1 MPFYDR
7 PFFKQLPKNDL
18 GIDTHQGGV
27 VIPKALVAY
36 LPPLPPPTAAPTEEY
51 PLVLDLFDG
60 GTPVATVTSRWH
72 YQTWGNTRTPEHRLT
87 KNLESA
93 LLARAAVNDILMFER
108 QLGTV
113 DRFRVTLIRQGTDAH
128 ARLLEASA
136 GKRWGVVG
144 AEPPESLAP
153 IRREMEDILEA
164 SSGPFEM
171 FEERRIGNEHRRLLR
186 DAAFSRL
193 VKRAYAH
200 SCAACGVGW
209 LVPVGEPGL
218 DPVSEPEAAH
228 IVPVALRG
236 RDDLRNALCL
246 CRAHHWAFDK
256 KLLFV
261 DERGVW
267 RVIAASQGENRNT
280 LLNDIEG
287 SQLRLPQK
295 GYAAPAAEALAWHR
309 ERVLSA

>member
-18 GIDTHQGGV
+18 GIATHQGGV
-27 VIPKALVAY
+27 VIPKGLVAY
-36 LPPLPPPTAAPTEEY
+36 LPPLPPPSDGPTEEY
-51 PLVLDLFDG
+51 PLVLDLFDQG
-60 GTPVATVTSRWH
+60 SSVHS
-72 YQTWGNTRTPEHRLT
+72 
-87 KNLESA
+87 K
-93 LLARAAVNDILMFER
+93 LLQAA
-108 QLGTV
+108 
-113 DRFRVTLIRQGTDAH
+113 
-128 ARLLEASA
+128 A

-144 AEPPESLAP
+144 EEAPESLAP
-153 IRREMEDILEA
+153 ILDEMEEILEQ
-164 SSGPFEM
+164 SSGPFKM

-186 DAAFSRL
+186 DAGFSRL

-200 SCAACGVGW
+200 SCSACGVGW
-209 LVPVGEPGL
+209 LVPIGEPGL

-246 CRAHHWAFDK
+246 CRAHHWAFDR

-261 DERGVW
+261 DESRTW
-267 RVIAASQGENRNT
+267 RVIPASQGENRNA

-287 SQLRLPQK
+287 SPLRLPLT

>member
-7 PFFKQLPKNDL
+7 PFYKQLPKNDL

-27 VIPKALVAY
+27 VIPKDLVAY
-36 LPPLPPPTAAPTEEY
+36 LPPLRPPSDAPTEEY
-51 PLVLDLFDG
+51 PLILDLFDG
-60 GTPVATVTSRWH
+60 GTPVGTVTSRWH
-72 YQTWGNTRTPEHRLT
+72 YQTWGRTRTPEHRLT
-87 KNLESA
+87 KNLEGA
-93 LLARAAVNDILMFER
+93 LLAGAAVDDILMFER

-113 DRFRVTLIRQGTDAH
+113 DRFRVTLVRQGSAAH
-128 ARLLEASA
+128 TGILQGAS

-144 AEPPESLAP
+144 VQEPESLAP
-153 IRREMEDILEA
+153 IQEELEEILEG

-171 FEERRIGNEHRRLLR
+171 FGERLSGNEHRRLLR

-228 IVPVALRG
+228 IIPVALRG

-246 CRAHHWAFDK
+246 CRSHHWAFDR

-261 DERGVW
+261 DERGAW
-267 RVIAASQGENRNT
+267 RVVPASQGENRNT

-287 SQLRLPQK
+287 SPLRSPVR
-295 GYAAPAAEALAWHR
+295 GYASPAAEALAWHR
-309 ERVLSA
+309 ERVVSA

>member
-18 GIDTHQGGV
+18 GIATHQGGV
-27 VIPKALVAY
+27 VIPKGLVAY
-36 LPPLPPPTAAPTEEY
+36 LPPLPPPSDGPTEEY

-60 GTPVATVTSRWH
+60 GTPVGTVTSRWH
-72 YQTWGNTRTPEHRLT
+72 YQTWGKTRPPEHRLT
-87 KNLESA
+87 KNIESA
-93 LLARAAVNDILMFER
+93 LLAGAAVGDILVFER

-113 DRFRVTLIRQGTDAH
+113 DRFRVTLVRQGSSVH
-128 ARLLEASA
+128 SKLLQAAA

-144 AEPPESLAP
+144 EEAPESLAP
-153 IRREMEDILEA
+153 ILDEMEEILEQ
-164 SSGPFEM
+164 SSGPFKM

-186 DAAFSRL
+186 DAGFSRL

-200 SCAACGVGW
+200 SCSACGVGW
-209 LVPVGEPGL
+209 LVPIGEPGL

-246 CRAHHWAFDK
+246 CRAHHWAFDR

-261 DERGVW
+261 DESRTW
-267 RVIAASQGENRNT
+267 RVIPASQGENRNA

-287 SQLRLPQK
+287 SPLRLPLT